1 MIEEAR
7 SRMQVL
13 PTIHVAKFPGNATCA
28 VTCSWDDNDDANLE
42 IARILENI
50 GIRGTFYID
59 PAGYRPDWAMGGEL
73 RSNEIQTLAE
83 THEVGSHTWSHK
95 NLAKSDNNS
104 IQIELTRSKEFLEK
118 VTGRPILGLAY
129 PWGEH
134 SNRVEG
140 IVHDCGYLFARNV
153 RECTI
158 DFPPSN
164 YYSWGTSVHALPRPR
179 LASQNALDYVRYLSG
194 DWRKLALKT
203 FEMALKRRGV
213 WHLFGH
219 ACEVLKPT
227 LNHDFLEIMTHVANR
242 GDVWYATNGML
253 FQNEILKNNTKFEQM
268 RHGASTTFRV
278 SIHRPPEWDSMNMPV
293 TVCVS
298 APQRQAEPLNVTPSG
313 PGAAEV
319 KRVGEQV
326 MVDIMGNQAELL
338 CT

>member
-1 MIEEAR
+1 MKE
-7 SRMQVL
+7 L

-28 VTCSWDDNDDANLE
+28 VTCSLDDNDNANLE
-42 IARILENI
+42 IARMLQNI
-50 GIRGTFYID
+50 GIRSTFYID

-73 RSNEIQTLAE
+73 RSNEIQALAE

-95 NLAKSDNNS
+95 SLTKSDSDS
-104 IQIELTRSKEFLEK
+104 IRTELTRSKEFLEK
-118 VTGRPILGLAY
+118 ITGRPILGLAY

-134 SNRVEG
+134 SDRVER
-140 IVHDCGYLFARNV
+140 IVHECGYLFARDV
-153 RECTI
+153 RESTV

-179 LASQNALDYVRYLSG
+179 LASRNALDYIRYLSG
-194 DWRKLALKT
+194 DWRKIALKT

-227 LNHDFLEIMTHVANR
+227 LKPDFLEIMTHVANR
-242 GDVWYATNGML
+242 GNVWYATNGML
-253 FQNEILKNNTKFEQM
+253 FQNEILKKNTKCEQM
-268 RHGASTTFRV
+268 SQGSSTIFRV
-278 SIHRPPEWDSMNMPV
+278 SIQRPREWDSMTLPV

-298 APQRQAEPLNVTPSG
+298 APQRQRKPLNVTLSG
-313 PGAAEV
+313 PGALEV
-319 KRVGEQV
+319 KRVGEQCT
-326 MVDIMGNQAELL
+326 VDIIGNQAELL